1 MVESVLQDLK
11 HGARMLVKNPGFS
24 LVAIVSI
31 AIGVGANA
39 AMFSVAD
46 TLVLRPLTVP
56 RASEIVTV
64 AAVVPRAGFTPPQ
77 STALSYPDYIDVR
90 DQAQSFA
97 SLVAYRL
104 VVATFAARLDDV
116 ARRAFGI
123 AVSGNLFDTLGVQP
137 AMGRTFGIDEDR
149 PGHDP
154 VVVLDH
160 ETWVRE
166 FAGDSAV
173 LGRIIRIGGLDMTVI
188 GIMPSGF
195 SGPDQF
201 VLPGYYIPMATLP
214 RLQSLPSDELA
225 RRDVRN
231 LAVKG
236 FLERGIS
243 VARASEEVAVI
254 GDRLR
259 SAYPDTNRNQ
269 GLAVQTEF
277 DARVSARPQ
286 LAVIAAMLITLALVV
301 LCVACANVA
310 GLLSSR
316 APARAREMALRL
328 AIGAGRTR
336 LVRQLVVESLLVAAV
351 GGAIGLLIGNGVIAM
366 FAKLDLPTDV
376 PLKLAFEID
385 ERVLV
390 FGMAIAAIS
399 SLASGLAPA
408 WQSTRVDLVSTLKN
422 QAAADP
428 RRSRLW
434 GRNLLVSGQVALS
447 LVLLT
452 IAVFLYRGF
461 AIEFGRGPGYRLD
474 HVLLASFDPDLASYD
489 ATKAERF
496 YRELRDKT
504 RAIAGVRSVALT
516 SSVPMDGISVENSA
530 VVPEGTVLP
539 SGTTFVRVRSAH
551 VDEGYFDTLDIAI
564 LNGRAFRAS
573 DDADAPRVAIV
584 NDTFASKYWPGANAV
599 GRRFRLAE
607 GDQQPWVEVVGVA
620 VTHKYRALSEA
631 ATEFVYYPWA
641 QKPTN
646 DTTMLVETSGDP
658 AATASPLR
666 AVVRGIDSN
675 MPVLSMRTME
685 DFFRASSVTFTSV
698 IVRVVFGMGSMGL
711 ALAMIGLYGL
721 VAYFVSRRTREI
733 GIRVAVGANPRSVL
747 AMVLR
752 HGALLSFGGTLMGL
766 LASVAIRGALRAVFP
781 FEDAGNLDVSTYLIV
796 VPALL
801 AITLTAAFIPA
812 RRASRIDPL
821 MALRQE

>member
-1 MVESVLQDLK
+1 MIESIVQDLK

-104 VVATFAARLDDV
+104 VVATFAARPDDV

-243 VARASEEVAVI
+243 VTRASEEVAVI

-286 LAVIAAMLITLALVV
+286 LAVIAAMLIALALVV

-366 FAKLDLPTDV
+366 FATLDLPTDV

-496 YRELRDKT
+496 YRELRDET
-504 RAIAGVRSVALT
+504 RAIFGVRSVALT

-539 SGTTFVRVRSAH
+539 SGTTFVRIRSAH

-641 QKPTN
+641 QNPTN

-721 VAYFVSRRTREI
+721 VAYSVSRRTREI
-733 GIRVAVGANPRSVL
+733 GIRVAVGANSHSVL

-766 LASVAIRGALRAVFP
+766 LASVATRGALRAVFP

-821 MALRQE
+821 MALRHE

>member
-1 MVESVLQDLK
+1 MLGSVLQDLK
-11 HGARMLVKNPGFS
+11 HGARMLTKNPGFAF
-24 LVAIVSI
+24 VAIVSI

-56 RASEIVTV
+56 RANDIVTV
-64 AAVVPRAGFTPPQ
+64 AAVVPRAGFAPPQ
-77 STALSYPDYIDVR
+77 SAALSYPDYLDVR
-90 DQAQSFA
+90 DQSQSFT
-97 SLVAYRL
+97 SLFAYRL
-104 VVATFAARLDDV
+104 VVATFATRNDDV
-116 ARRAFGI
+116 ARRAFGV
-123 AVSGNLFDTLGVQP
+123 AVSGNLFDALGVQP
-137 AMGRTFGIDEDR
+137 AIGRAFGAEEDR
-149 PGHDP
+149 AGRDP

-160 ETWVRE
+160 ETWARE
-166 FAGDSAV
+166 FTGDPQAV
-173 LGRIIRIGGLDMTVI
+173 GRTIRIGGLDLTVI
-188 GIMPSGF
+188 GVMPRDF

-201 VLPGYYIPMATLP
+201 VLPGYYIPIATLP
-214 RLQSLPSDELA
+214 GLQSLPPDELT
-225 RRDVRN
+225 RRDLHN
-231 LAVKG
+231 MAVKG
-236 FLERGIS
+236 LLAPGVS
-243 VARASEEVAVI
+243 VTRANEEASVI

-259 SAYPDTNRNQ
+259 ASYPDTNRNQ
-269 GLAVQTEF
+269 GLGVKTEF

-286 LAVIAAMLITLALVV
+286 LAVIAVMLITLALVV

-328 AIGAGRTR
+328 AIGAGRWR
-336 LVRQLVVESLLVAAV
+336 LIRQLVIESLLVALC
-351 GGAIGLLIGNGVIAM
+351 GGAIGLLVAYGVIAM
-366 FAKLDLPTDV
+366 FATLNLPTDV
-376 PLKLAFEID
+376 PLKLAFDID
-385 ERVLV
+385 TRVLV
-390 FGMAIAAIS
+390 FGMAVAALS
-399 SLASGLAPA
+399 ALVSGLAPA

-452 IAVFLYRGF
+452 VAVFLYRGF

-489 ATKAERF
+489 AARAERF
-496 YRELRDKT
+496 YRELKDQT

-564 LNGRAFRAS
+564 LNGRAFRAT
-573 DDADAPRVAIV
+573 DDANAPRVAIV
-584 NDTFASKYWPGANAV
+584 NDTFATKYWPGANAV
-599 GRRFRLAE
+599 GKRFRLAE
-607 GDQQPWVEVVGVA
+607 GDQQPWIEVVGIA

-641 QKPTN
+641 QSPSN
-646 DTTMLVETSGDP
+646 DTTLLVETDADP

-675 MPVLSMRTME
+675 MPVLSVQTME
-685 DFFRASSVTFTSV
+685 DFFLASSVTFTSV
-698 IVRVVFGMGSMGL
+698 IVRIVFGMGSMGL

-721 VAYFVSRRTREI
+721 VAYSVSRRTREI
-733 GIRVAVGANPRSVL
+733 GIRVAVGANPHSVL
-747 AMVLR
+747 AMVLQ

-781 FEDAGNLDVSTYLIV
+781 FEDAGNLDLSTYLIV